1 MNKLEFTKLVKPLI
15 KECIKEVIFEDGTLS
30 KIIAEVVK
38 GTKPLIKESVQVIS
52 SKPSQQDNSEQRKK
66 LEAYKQELKQERNVV
81 QEQLTKQ
88 MGGFDPFNGTKPLEA
103 QSAPGNQNVSS
114 VIEGDPGLDMSEI
127 DKLIPGGIFN
137 KRR

>member
-1 MNKLEFTKLVKPLI
+1 MKKDEFIKLVKPLI

-38 GTKPLIKESVQVIS
+38 GTKPLIKESSQTIS
-52 SKPSQQDNSEQRKK
+52 VKPSQQTNSEHKNK
-66 LEAYKQELKQERNVV
+66 LETYKQELKQERNIV

-103 QSAPGNQNVSS
+103 QSAPGNQSTTG
-114 VIEGDPGLDMSEI
+114 ITEGDPGMNMSDI

-137 KRR
+137 KKH